1 LIRVNSQNPGAI
13 RFFKISKEPGMSNT
27 PHTLSDEFPDQLVAI
42 HALKVADSRFAKL
55 LRDYDDINDKVHRAE
70 TRIDAVTEDVERALR
85 KQRLTIK
92 DAIALAL
99 AKAG

>member
-1 LIRVNSQNPGAI
+1 
-13 RFFKISKEPGMSNT
+13 MSNT
-27 PHTLSDEFPDQLVAI
+27 PHTLGDEFPGQLAAI

-70 TRIDAVTEDVERALR
+70 TRVDAVTEDVERALR